1 MKRPHIVRGM
11 ALAAAV
17 AVVLSACSGTPEDTT
32 TEEPP
37 AEETSAG
44 VDGGENSYSTSE
56 VTDGTTTFVLVDN
69 PADGPNLSYA
79 TDSGFTLLEETEGDL
94 TYAFKDMNG
103 NGTLDTWE
111 DWRVDAS
118 ERAADLAPQLTIEQ
132 DAGLMLFSSH
142 ERAPQDG
149 LTDAQKTYLSESY
162 LRNVLHA
169 GASDVEATVT
179 WTNSLQAYVEGLA
192 TADEPYVPASF
203 NSDPRHDAKDSY
215 AGSAGG
221 VSQWPS
227 NLGMAAL
234 FDAERELEFAQV
246 ASAEYR
252 ALGLSNALSPQI
264 DMATE
269 PRWLRNNGTFGED
282 PEMAAEYAEAYVAG
296 FQNTYDEEGNSL
308 GWGQGSVA
316 TMIKHFAG
324 DGRGEGGRESHTTAG
339 QFAVAAGGDL
349 ESHLMPF
356 EAGLDSAGLMT
367 AYSILTDAEGNP
379 AYGDALVGTAY
390 NHAAMDILRDEWGY
404 DGVVVT
410 DWGVLNGGE
419 TDPDAFFGMAWGV
432 GDLTV
437 PERIYEVLSTGHDAL
452 GGFNQVGPV
461 MEAHALWQ
469 AAFEAGE
476 EDVDA
481 DTRFAQ
487 SAARNIRNFMLA
499 GMYENPYQDLEH
511 SVEFVGNDE
520 FAEAGWQA
528 QIDSVVVAKNTEGTI
543 VCEAQPDYSSMTVYI
558 PSTNNTG
565 FAGPFGPA
573 EYTQGISI
581 SQEAAEQYFGT
592 VVTDEVELDADGK
605 VVSYT
610 APDLADVDLVIV
622 GMESPDNGSN
632 FSNAGLVDPTAAPED
647 QEFYPLSLQYR
658 PYTAD
663 GENVRQVSIAGLPL
677 ADGSQQN
684 RSYFGNTSSI
694 ANEADLDA
702 FERAAAAIDA
712 SGKDIPLIV
721 SLYAK
726 NPTIPAEFE
735 ARADAIVIGFGV
747 SDSAVLEVVTGA
759 HESAGRLPVTFPIDM
774 DTVEANAEDVPFD
787 LTPYVDSEGN
797 AWEFGYGLNSCTGA
811 PLG

>member
-1 MKRPHIVRGM
+1 MRKSPIVR
-11 ALAAAV
+11 AV
-17 AVVLSACSGTPEDTT
+17 ALTGAISLGLTACSGTPGESPTDTPSASETGGGQATDTT
-32 TEEPP
+32 FGT
-37 AEETSAG
+37 AEL
-44 VDGGENSYSTSE
+44 
-56 VTDGTTTFVLVDN
+56 TDGTTTFVVVDN
-69 PADGPNLSYA
+69 PGDGPTLSYA
-79 TDSGFTLLEETEGDL
+79 KDSGFTVLEEKDGDV

-111 DWRVDAS
+111 DWRVEAAD
-118 ERAADLAPQLTIEQ
+118 RAADLAPKLSIEQ
-132 DAGLMLFSSH
+132 AAGLMLFSSH
-142 ERAPQDG
+142 ERAPGDG
-149 LTDAQKTYLSESY
+149 LTDAQKTYLSDSK

-169 GASDVEATVT
+169 GPSDIEASVSWANE
-179 WTNSLQAYVEGLA
+179 LQAFVETLS
-192 TADEPYVPASF
+192 TEETPYVPVSI
-203 NSDPRHDAKDSY
+203 NSDPRSDAKDSY
-215 AGSAGG
+215 AGAAGG

-227 NLGMAAL
+227 SLGMAAT
-234 FDAERELEFAQV
+234 FDPARELEFAQV

-264 DMATE
+264 DMGTE

-282 PEMAAEYAEAYVAG
+282 PAMASEFAAAYVEG
-296 FQNTYDEEGNSL
+296 FQNTYDENGDAL

-339 QFAVAAGGDL
+339 QFAVATSGDL

-356 EAGLDSAGLMT
+356 KAGLEAAGLMT
-367 AYSILTDAEGNP
+367 AYSILTDAEGKP
-379 AYGDALVGTAY
+379 AYGDELVGTAY
-390 NHAAMDILRDEWGY
+390 NTATMKVLREDMGY

-410 DWGVLNGGE
+410 DWGVLRGGP
-419 TDPDAFFGMAWGV
+419 TDPDAAFGMAWGV
-432 GDLTV
+432 QDLTV
-437 PERIYEVLSTGHDAL
+437 PERIFKTLQTGHDAL
-452 GGFNQVGPV
+452 GGFNDVVPV

-476 EDVDA
+476 LDVDA

-487 SAARNIRNFMLA
+487 SAERSLRNIFLA

-511 SVEFVGNDE
+511 SLEFIGNAEFV
-520 FAEAGWQA
+520 EAGWQA
-528 QIDSVVVAKNTEGTI
+528 QLDSVVITKNAAGTLT
-543 VCEAQPDYSSMTVYI
+543 CEVKPDYKSMKVYI

-565 FAGPFGPA
+565 FDGAFGPA
-573 EYTQGISI
+573 EYWQGTSI
-581 SQEAAEQYFGT
+581 NEEAAGEYFGSI
-592 VVTDEVELDADGK
+592 VTDTVELDADGK

-610 APDLADVDLVIV
+610 APDLSDVDLVIV

-632 FSNAGLVDPTAAPED
+632 FSNAGLVDSTVAPEA

-663 GENVRQVSIAGLPL
+663 GPNVRKESIAGLTL
-677 ADGSQQN
+677 ADGSKQN
-684 RSYFGNTSSI
+684 RSYFGKTSKI

-702 FERAAAAIDA
+702 FERADAAITA

-735 ARADAIVIGFGV
+735 AKADAIVVGFGV
-747 SDSAVLEVVTGA
+747 SDAAALEVITGGHQA
-759 HESAGRLPVTFPIDM
+759 AGRLPMTFPKDM
-774 DTVEANAEDVPFD
+774 DTVEANAEDKPFD
-787 LTPYVDSEGN
+787 LAPYVDAAGN
-797 AWEFGYGLNSCTGA
+797 SWEFGFGLTCDGS
-811 PLG
+811 PLAQP